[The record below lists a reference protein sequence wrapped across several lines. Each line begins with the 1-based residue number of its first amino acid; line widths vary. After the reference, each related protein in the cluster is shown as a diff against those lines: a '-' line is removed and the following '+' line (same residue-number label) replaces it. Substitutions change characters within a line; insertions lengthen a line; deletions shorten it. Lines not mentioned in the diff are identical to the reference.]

1 MKAVVIIE
9 VKDAIDVED
18 FDKVLT
24 QLQQFARD
32 EANALSIKRASR
44 ADLEEFAEAGA
55 LLPNPAPLD
64 WEDDEDE
71 AAESIADD

>member
-9 VKDAIDVED
+9 VKNAVDVND
-18 FDKVLT
+18 FDKVLSD
-24 QLQQFARD
+24 LAEYDISED
-32 EANALSIKRASR
+32 EVSIKRANR

-71 AAESIADD
+71 AAESVVDD

>member
-9 VKDAIDVED
+9 VKDAVDVED
-18 FDKVLT
+18 FDEVLSD
-24 QLQQFARD
+24 LAD
-32 EANALSIKRASR
+32 SIKEGLSVKRATR

-71 AAESIADD
+71 AAESVVDD